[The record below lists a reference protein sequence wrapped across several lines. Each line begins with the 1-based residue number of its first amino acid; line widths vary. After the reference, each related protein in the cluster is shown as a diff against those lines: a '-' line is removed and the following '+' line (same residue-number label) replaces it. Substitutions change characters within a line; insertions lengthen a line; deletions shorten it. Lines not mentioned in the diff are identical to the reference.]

1 MALKSKLASLDGVPE
16 ALQTLY
22 IKQADGTFVLD
33 AEVED
38 HPSVRGMRSAL
49 DSEREERR
57 KAKEAL
63 EKFKDIDPDEYR
75 GLKGKEREMAE
86 AKLLAEGKVKEL
98 VELQVKELRATT
110 EREKKALQDQVAA
123 STAQLNVLLIDNAV
137 QQAATKLGVRPT
149 ALEDVSLRAR
159 ATFKL
164 QDGKAVPFDAN
175 GNPIYGKDATA
186 PQSVE
191 EWMGNL
197 ATTAVHLFGENKGG
211 GAPGG
216 GSGPARPGFISK
228 AQMSQPG
235 MLEKVASGEVKV
247 Q

>member
-16 ALQTLY
+16 ALHSFY
-22 IKQADGTFVLD
+22 VKQADGSYVLD

-38 HPSVRGMRSAL
+38 HPNVRGMRSAL
-49 DSEREERR
+49 DNEREERR

-63 EKFKDIDPDEYR
+63 EKFKDVDPEEYR

-86 AKLLAEGKVKEL
+86 AKLLSEGKVKEL
-98 VELQVKELRATT
+98 VEMQVKELRATT
-110 EREKKALQDQVAA
+110 EREKKALQDELAKNH
-123 STAQLNVLLIDNAV
+123 TQLNTLLIDNAV
-137 QQAATKLGVRPT
+137 QAAAAKLGVRPT

-164 QDGKAVPFDAN
+164 QDGKAVPFDAE
-175 GNPIYGKDATA
+175 GKPIFGKDGLA
-186 PQSVE
+186 PKGVE
-191 EWMGNL
+191 EWMGDL
-197 ATTAVHLFGENKGG
+197 ATTAVHLFGDNKGG

-216 GSGPARPGFISK
+216 NPGGNRPGVIGRN
-228 AQMSQPG
+228 QMSQPG
-235 MLEKVASGEVKV
+235 MLEKVAAGEVKV